1 MAQREN
7 ICLACTRPWFNLY
20 YQKEIRPE
28 SMKCTQMYRPRFTVM
43 LFTCVHTCTHSTK
56 VTPGPRSP
64 PSRMWL
70 CLHHSVLN
78 IRELLATICIF
89 LFLSFPS
96 VSPFSVPSLL
106 LYKARP
112 QGGFSLTRGPSS
124 QTCTSPEPPNQP
136 KVLEE
141 EEVPQLW
148 PRSPSWDL
156 NSQGHHSEFA
166 QHLTVSCSA

>member
-1 MAQREN
+1 MHKALVQP
-7 ICLACTRPWFNLY
+7 LL
-20 YQKEIRPE
+20 PE
-28 SMKCTQMYRPRFTVM
+28 GNKTQEHETYPNVPTQIYCDAVHLCAHMHTQHQSNTWPM
-43 LFTCVHTCTHSTK
+43 LS
-56 VTPGPRSP
+56 